1 MADDAEET
9 EKPKRS
15 IIKIILLAL
24 GGPVLIGA
32 GFAGGMFYAGSSSGP
47 SEEVLKLIEQANPAN
62 APEGAEVDEDGNPK
76 PNIKEVPEE
85 EVFVTSYFEFPE
97 PLTTNLANSNRFLQ
111 VAVSI
116 STQYD
121 EQVIENVKTHL
132 LALKSDIL
140 ATMSS
145 FSETDIVGK
154 TGRDALAAAIRDAMN
169 DRLMQL
175 ENFGGVEHVY
185 FSSFVL
191 Q

>member
-1 MADDAEET
+1 MADDAPEE

-15 IIKIILLAL
+15 IVKIILLAV
-24 GGPVLIGA
+24 GGPILIGA
-32 GFAGGMFYAGSSSGP
+32 GFAGGMFYAGSTSAP
-47 SEEVLKLIEQANPAN
+47 SEEVLKLIEQADPAN
-62 APEGAEVDEDGNPK
+62 APEAEELAEDGTPK
-76 PNIKEVPEE
+76 PNTKEVPEE

-111 VAVSI
+111 VAVSV

-121 EQVIENVKTHL
+121 EKVIENIKTHT

-145 FSETDIVGK
+145 YSETDIVGK
-154 TGRDALAAAIRDAMN
+154 AGRDGLAAAIRDAMN
-169 DRLMQL
+169 SRLMEL
-175 ENFGGVEHVY
+175 ENFGRVEHVY